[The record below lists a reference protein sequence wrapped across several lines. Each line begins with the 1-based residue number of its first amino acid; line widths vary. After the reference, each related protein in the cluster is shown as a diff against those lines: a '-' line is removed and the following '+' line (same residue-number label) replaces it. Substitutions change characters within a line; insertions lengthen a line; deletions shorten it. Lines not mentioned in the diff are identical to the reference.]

1 MKHNLWAI
9 SFLVAIF
16 LLAQVVGLAVTSHY
30 LEKPTLPMNIER
42 PEVPK
47 EQQSYTFI
55 PIFIFIL
62 IATGLGLLLIKFS
75 MMRLWKFWF
84 LLSVWLCLTISFN
97 AFIPEKIAIG
107 LAVILALL
115 KVFRPSVIIHNF
127 TEIFIYGALAAIF
140 VPILNV
146 TAVIVLLVLISAYD
160 YIAVR
165 RTKHMV
171 KLAKFQGK
179 SKMFAGLLLPY
190 KIKKNKGELKLKEE
204 NIAVGKK
211 VNLSQAGQLP
221 KEKSGVAILG
231 GGDIGFPLLFAGAV
245 MKQFELGFFD
255 YRIFI
260 VPLFAAVSLLLLFL
274 FANNKKY
281 YPAMPYI
288 SAGCLA
294 GYGVVLLL
302 V

>member
-1 MKHNLWAI
+1 M
-9 SFLVAIF
+9 
-16 LLAQVVGLAVTSHY
+16 
-30 LEKPTLPMNIER
+30 
-42 PEVPK
+42 
-47 EQQSYTFI
+47 
-55 PIFIFIL
+55 
-62 IATGLGLLLIKFS
+62 LIKFS
-75 MMRLWKFWF
+75 MLKLWKFWF

-107 LAVILALL
+107 IAAILALL
-115 KVFRPSVIIHNF
+115 KVFKPSVIIHNF

-146 TAVIVLLVLISAYD
+146 TAVIILLALISIYD

-165 RTKHMV
+165 KTKHMV
-171 KLAKFQGK
+171 KLAEFQGK

-190 KIKKNKGELKLKEE
+190 NIKKNNAGLKE
-204 NIAVGKK
+204 NIPVGKK
-211 VNLSQAGQLP
+211 VNLSDAGQLP

-245 MKQFELGFFD
+245 MKQFGMGFLD

-260 VPLFAAVSLLLLFL
+260 VPLFAAISLFLLFL

-294 GYGVVLLL
+294 GYGLVWLL

>member
-1 MKHNLWAI
+1 MKHNITAI
-9 SFLVAIF
+9 SFLIAIF
-16 LLAQVVGLAVTSHY
+16 LLAQVVGLAVTAHY
-30 LEKPTLPMNIER
+30 LEKPELPMKIER
-42 PEVPK
+42 PSVP
-47 EQQSYTFI
+47 EQQQSYTFI
-55 PIFIFIL
+55 PIFIFII
-62 IATGLGLLLIKFS
+62 IATLLGLLLVKFS

-84 LLSVWLCLTISFN
+84 LLSVWLCLSISFS

-107 LAVILALL
+107 IAVVLALL
-115 KVFRPSVIIHNF
+115 KVFRPNVIIHNF
-127 TEIFIYGALAAIF
+127 TEVFIYGALAAIF

-146 TAVIVLLVLISAYD
+146 TAVVVLLALISIYD

-179 SKMFAGLLLPY
+179 SKMFAGILLPY
-190 KIKKNKGELKLKEE
+190 NIKKEE
-204 NIAVGKK
+204 KKPEGHIAYGKK
-211 VNLSQAGQLP
+211 VNIP
-221 KEKSGVAILG
+221 KVSSKKADSAKQGVAILG
-231 GGDIGFPLLFAGAV
+231 GGDIGFPLLFAGVV
-245 MKQFELGFFD
+245 MKQFSLAFSD

-260 VPLFAAVSLLLLFL
+260 IPLFAAVSLAMLFL
-274 FANNKKY
+274 FADNKKF

-294 GYGVVLLL
+294 GYGIVWLL

>member
-1 MKHNLWAI
+1 MKHNLFAI
-9 SFLVAIF
+9 SVLVAIF
-16 LLAQVVGLAVTSHY
+16 LLAQVVGLAVTAHY
-30 LEKPTLPMNIER
+30 LEKPSLPMKIER
-42 PEVPK
+42 PVVPEK
-47 EQQSYTFI
+47 QQSYTFI
-55 PIFIFIL
+55 PIFIFII
-62 IATGLGLLLIKFS
+62 IATLLGLLLIKFS

-84 LLSVWLCLTISFN
+84 LLSVWLCLAISFN

-107 LAVILALL
+107 IAAILAIL
-115 KVFRPSVIIHNF
+115 KVFKPSVIIHNF
-127 TEIFIYGALAAIF
+127 TEVFIYGALAAIF

-146 TAVIVLLVLISAYD
+146 IAVIVLLALISIYD

-190 KIKKNKGELKLKEE
+190 KRKESIE
-204 NIAVGKK
+204 KPEGQITIGKK
-211 VNLSQAGQLP
+211 IKTAEKEAAPQ
-221 KEKSGVAILG
+221 KEKTGVAILG

-245 MKQFELGFFD
+245 MKQFSLGFPD

-260 VPLFAAVSLLLLFL
+260 VPLFAAISLVLLFL
-274 FANNKKY
+274 FASNKKF

-294 GYGVVLLL
+294 GYGIVRLL

>member
-9 SFLVAIF
+9 CFLVTIF
-16 LLAQVVGLAVTSHY
+16 ILAQIVGLAVTAHY
-30 LEKPTLPMNIER
+30 IEKPTLPMNIER

-75 MMRLWKFWF
+75 MLKLWKFWF

-107 LAVILALL
+107 IAAILALL
-115 KVFRPSVIIHNF
+115 KVFKPSVIIHNF

-146 TAVIVLLVLISAYD
+146 TAVIILLALISIYD

-171 KLAKFQGK
+171 KLAEFQGK

-190 KIKKNKGELKLKEE
+190 NIKKNKAELKE
-204 NIAVGKK
+204 NIPVGKK
-211 VNLSQAGQLP
+211 VNLSEAGQLP

-245 MKQFELGFFD
+245 MKQFDLGFLD

-260 VPLFAAVSLLLLFL
+260 VPLFAAISLFMLFL

-294 GYGVVLLL
+294 GYGIVWLL

>member
-1 MKHNLWAI
+1 MKHNLFAI
-9 SFLVAIF
+9 SSLIVIF
-16 LLAQVVGLAVTSHY
+16 LLAQVVGLAVTAHY
-30 LEKPTLPMNIER
+30 IEKPTLPMNIER
-42 PEVPK
+42 PVVP
-47 EQQSYTFI
+47 EQQQSYTFI

-62 IATGLGLLLIKFS
+62 IATALGLLLIKFS
-75 MMRLWKFWF
+75 MMKLWKFWF
-84 LLSVWLCLTISFN
+84 LLSVWLCLTISFS

-107 LAVILALL
+107 MAVVLALL

-146 TAVIVLLVLISAYD
+146 TAVIVLLLLISIYD

-165 RTKHMV
+165 KTKHMV

-190 KIKKNKGELKLKEE
+190 KTKGDSEKMTGHISIGKNVKPMKTIEKE
-204 NIAVGKK
+204 AVPAKQGM
-211 VNLSQAGQLP
+211 
-221 KEKSGVAILG
+221 AILG

-245 MKQFELGFFD
+245 MKQFGLGFFD

-260 VPLFAAVSLLLLFL
+260 VPLFAAISLALLFL
-274 FANNKKY
+274 FANNKKF

-288 SAGCLA
+288 TTGCLA
-294 GYGVVLLL
+294 GYGIVWLL

>member
-1 MKHNLWAI
+1 MKHNLFAI
-9 SFLVAIF
+9 SFLVIVF
-16 LLAQVVGLAVTSHY
+16 LLAQAVGLAVTAHY
-30 LEKPTLPMNIER
+30 LEKPELPMNIER
-42 PEVPK
+42 PQVPEK
-47 EQQSYTFI
+47 QQTYTFL

-75 MMRLWKFWF
+75 MLRLWKFWF
-84 LLSVWLCLTISFN
+84 LLSVWLTLTISFN
-97 AFIPEKIAIG
+97 AFIPEETAIG
-107 LAVILALL
+107 IAAILALW
-115 KVFRPSVIIHNF
+115 KVFRPNIIIHNF
-127 TEIFIYGALAAIF
+127 TEVFIYGALAAIF

-146 TAVIVLLVLISAYD
+146 IAVVVLLFLISIYD

-165 RTKHMV
+165 KTKHMV

-179 SKMFAGLLLPY
+179 SKIFAGLLLPY
-190 KIKKNKGELKLKEE
+190 KRKAGKEE
-204 NIAVGKK
+204 GIEEKISAGKK
-211 VNLSQAGQLP
+211 INIPKAGELP
-221 KEKSGVAILG
+221 KEKAGVAILG

-245 MKQFELGFFD
+245 MKQFGLGLFD

-274 FANNKKY
+274 FADSKKF

-294 GYGVVLLL
+294 GYGIVWLL